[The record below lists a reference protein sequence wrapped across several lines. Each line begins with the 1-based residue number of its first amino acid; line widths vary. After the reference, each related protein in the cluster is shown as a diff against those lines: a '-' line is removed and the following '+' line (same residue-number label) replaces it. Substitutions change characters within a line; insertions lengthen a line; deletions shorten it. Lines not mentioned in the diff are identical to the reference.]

1 MANKKTVLLLAA
13 LAVVGIAAVALLQP
27 KNNTGAIAASASAN
41 SALSASSSVAASSTA
56 ASASSAAPASSSV
69 AKEPAAVEAEK
80 NGIDK
85 DGFPTGEGFTYDIIK
100 SGPNKGQRVDCP
112 PREVM
117 DKWTQEECNA
127 YCAKIDPEGYRR
139 AAMTWEELVKEDSN
153 YDELPPEEKL
163 LIDKE
168 IAAYNS

>member
-69 AKEPAAVEAEK
+69 AKEPAVVAPESVHK
-80 NGIDK
+80 SQDMPK
-85 DGFPTGEGFTYDIIK
+85 TGEGYSYDTIR
-100 SGPNKGQRVDCP
+100 SGPNKGQRVDVP
-112 PREVM
+112 PKEVM
-117 DKWTQEECNA
+117 DAWTQEDRHA
-127 YCAKIDPEGYRR
+127 YMAIIDPEAARR
-139 AAMTWEELVKEDSN
+139 SKMTWEEKVKEDSN

-168 IAAYNS
+168 IAVYNS

>member
-69 AKEPAAVEAEK
+69 AKEPAVVAPESGYENQDMPK
-80 NGIDK
+80 
-85 DGFPTGEGFTYDIIK
+85 TGEGYSYRTIK
-100 SGPNKGQRVDCP
+100 SGPNKGQRIEYP
-112 PREVM
+112 P
-117 DKWTQEECNA
+117 
-127 YCAKIDPEGYRR
+127 
-139 AAMTWEELVKEDSN
+139 
-153 YDELPPEEKL
+153 
-163 LIDKE
+163 
-168 IAAYNS
+168 

>member
-69 AKEPAAVEAEK
+69 AKEPAAVEAEQ
-80 NGIDK
+80 NGTDQ
-85 DGFPTGEGFTYDIIK
+85 DGLLTGQGQSYQTIK
-100 SGPNKGQRVDCP
+100 SGPHKGERIEYP
-112 PREVM
+112 PREVR
-117 DKWTQEECNA
+117 DKWTQEDRHAFQE
-127 YCAKIDPEGYRR
+127 KIDPEAFRR
-139 AAMTWEELVKEDSN
+139 SKLTMEEKIKEDCDYEN
-153 YDELPPEEKL
+153 L
-163 LIDKE
+163 
-168 IAAYNS
+168 